1 MCVHLINVILCV
13 ESDVAK
19 AKPNFAESWESIILN
34 EVDISSEP
42 KTTCAEKPLID
53 DVLGACGKQELQFSL
68 SFFY

>member
-1 MCVHLINVILCV
+1 M
-13 ESDVAK
+13 AK

-53 DVLGACGKQELQFSL
+53 DVLGACGKQELQLPLSL

>member
-1 MCVHLINVILCV
+1 M
-13 ESDVAK
+13 AK

-53 DVLGACGKQELQFSL
+53 DVLGACGKHELQLSL